1 MFKSKELMP
10 TPCGPLIDFMLF
22 GGNLVADREL
32 LITFVLIFLSLFF
45 FRKRKCSILSLSQLL
60 FVDYHFAIIHSL
72 YLFLEGSL
80 SGTQL
85 NCQMLV
91 KEELEKPIRSFIRNC
106 SHSS

>member
-1 MFKSKELMP
+1 
-10 TPCGPLIDFMLF
+10 MLF

-32 LITFVLIFLSLFF
+32 LITFVLIFLSFF
-45 FRKRKCSILSLSQLL
+45 FLEKGNAPFSLSIIL
-60 FVDYHFAIIHSL
+60 FVDYQFAIIHSL

-91 KEELEKPIRSFIRNC
+91 KEEVEKPGRSFIRN
-106 SHSS
+106 